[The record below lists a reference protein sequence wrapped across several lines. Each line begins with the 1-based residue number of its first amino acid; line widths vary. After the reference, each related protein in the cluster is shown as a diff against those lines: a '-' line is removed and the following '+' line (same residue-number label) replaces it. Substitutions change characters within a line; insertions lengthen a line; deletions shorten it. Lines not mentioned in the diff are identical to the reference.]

1 MRMKKN
7 HPSHSLKRIL
17 GPYSH
22 IWERA
27 GGKKYVQKKIH
38 ANTLSQSGLRI
49 HVNSTNLLILFS

>member
-1 MRMKKN
+1 MRRKKKN

-27 GGKKYVQKKIH
+27 GGKEICAKKKFMLMH
-38 ANTLSQSGLRI
+38 CHLQYLASHDS
-49 HVNSTNLLILFS
+49 